1 MRKLYYSRG
10 EKYSIVALSKD
21 HSADGGAE
29 GCGSS
34 EAVYRLA
41 RMGGGKTGRQTNR
54 MVTGKAGPSEV
65 FQLNEAPP
73 QI

>member
-1 MRKLYYSRG
+1 MTKLYCSHG
-10 EKYSIVALSKD
+10 EKYNIVALSKD

-29 GCGSS
+29 RCGSS
-34 EAVYRLA
+34 EVVYRLE

-54 MVTGKAGPSEV
+54 MVTGKAVPSEV

-73 QI
+73 

>member
-1 MRKLYYSRG
+1 MRKLYYSHG

-41 RMGGGKTGRQTNR
+41 RMGGGKTGGQTNR
-54 MVTGKAGPSEV
+54 MVTGKAVPSEV
-65 FQLNEAPP
+65 FQLNEAPL
-73 QI
+73 